1 MTALRS
7 DRFFLEKTDR
17 STWPETWPSMEKM
30 VEPGVAA
37 LSEASVLLTSEVKR
51 TSSTSYLARASSMLR
66 GRPDQ
71 MTSSGS
77 MGGMKRVVLE
87 DWMS

>member
-1 MTALRS
+1 MA
-7 DRFFLEKTDR
+7 KT
-17 STWPETWPSMEKM
+17 
-30 VEPGVAA
+30 VEPGWAE
-37 LSEASVLLTSEVKR
+37 LKLDRTLLTSVENL

-77 MGGMKRVVLE
+77 MGGMKRMDLD
-87 DWMS
+87 DWMSKA